1 MHVSMGRQRSVMGV
15 SVRRMRGSVL
25 LAGVLMVAACGG
37 SESSQEAEITRG
49 AAGSAPV
56 INGCVL
62 EPNTQCP
69 GADLSGANLSGSTL
83 GGEPTGIDLT
93 RANLSGANLSRADFY
108 QTSLRGANL
117 SGADLSGADLTEA
130 RVAGYD
136 LIGAKLCNTTMPSG
150 NVNNDDC

>member
-1 MHVSMGRQRSVMGV
+1 MHVSIGRQRSVMGV

-37 SESSQEAEITRG
+37 SDSSQEAEVTRG
-49 AAGSAPV
+49 AAGAVKV
-56 INGCVL
+56 INGCAL

-69 GADLSGANLSGSTL
+69 GVDLSRANLSGSTL

-93 RANLSGANLSRADFY
+93 GANLSGANLTGADFY

-117 SGADLSGADLTEA
+117 SGADLSGADFTEA
-130 RVAGYD
+130 RLGAVE
-136 LIGAKLCNTTMPSG
+136 LMGAKTCNTIMPSG
-150 NVNNDDC
+150 WVNNDDC